1 MAGPLPFFKINS
13 SLAPWGYPSER
24 ENLATTV
31 TGGCLKKM
39 TVGCPVFGRLP
50 RDLSIS
56 GRSFAKMLRMA
67 DTAASEAARRLV
79 AQRWR
84 GQRPVRLARELAER
98 VGELPTEERSRLLD
112 ALRDGERAA

>member
-1 MAGPLPFFKINS
+1 MAGTRYPFSRSTPRLTLGVPLR
-13 SLAPWGYPSER
+13 ER
-24 ENLATTV
+24 ESRHDWRV
-31 TGGCLKKM
+31 TGRYLKKM

-112 ALRDGERAA
+112 AL